1 MAMRGIGAF
10 IGLVLVL
17 SALPAPAAEFVVV
30 AGGAPGLMPGQVR
43 CDARNPG
50 RRQRHAGFR
59 KRQDPDPEGT
69 AFRSRGHRRRRW
81 R

>member
-30 AGGAPGLMPGQVR
+30 AGGAPGLLPV
-43 CDARNPG
+43 AVTP
-50 RRQRHAGFR
+50 A
-59 KRQDPDPEGT
+59 P
-69 AFRSRGHRRRRW
+69 A
-81 R
+81 